1 MRSLAKEFL
10 MRKPFKSSLLLPLLL
25 AGCTSVDPGL
35 RDTVI
40 LHYQHVANVHRIDF
54 RTPVPLRRNEA
65 VHSVLPLE
73 SQGFWAVFVLC
84 SVDVTGPAAPAFY
97 YDVDRVRVQFG
108 GRRFGPLRPYT
119 LRLDDSVELNTRT
132 DTSAIVDAIATEIH
146 EGPPSQVFRHGFYP
160 NLDYRFAIYVPQDL
174 PDYAGEELPLRYVGG
189 HTLMLGNGTPPSDIA
204 VAGGNGTGITARCR
218 P

>member
-1 MRSLAKEFL
+1 
-10 MRKPFKSSLLLPLLL
+10 MRKPFQSTLLLPLLL

-54 RTPVPLRRNEA
+54 TSPVPLRHNEV

-84 SVDVTGPAAPAFY
+84 SVDVTGPAVPAFY
-97 YDVDRVRVQFG
+97 YDVDRFRVQCG
-108 GRRFGPLRPYT
+108 GRHVGPLRPYT

-132 DTSAIVDAIATEIH
+132 DTAVIGDAIAAEIH

-174 PDYAGEELPLRYVGG
+174 PGYAGEELPLRYVGG
-189 HTLMLGNGTPPSDIA
+189 HTLVLGNGTPPSDIR
-204 VAGGNGTGITARCR
+204 VAGGNGAGITARCR